1 MSEKETEEERV
12 TKSRTLLAQRVDKPL
27 KASLSTGGWVMRSHP
42 DVGDRVQV
50 RSDGGSAA
58 ARKYA
63 GKKGQV
69 TMRGPGLDRIV
80 VDVQIEEN
88 NFDTVFE
95 EQDLSTTKDR
105 KSTRLNSSHANIS
118 YAVFCLKK
126 KKICVS
132 IYVVCY

>member
-1 MSEKETEEERV
+1 
-12 TKSRTLLAQRVDKPL
+12 
-27 KASLSTGGWVMRSHP
+27 MRSHP

-63 GKKGQV
+63 GRKGQV

-80 VDVQIEEN
+80 VDVKLEEN

-95 EQDLSTTKDR
+95 DQDLSTTTYRD
-105 KSTRLNSSHANIS
+105 S
-118 YAVFCLKK
+118 
-126 KKICVS
+126 
-132 IYVVCY
+132 

>member
-1 MSEKETEEERV
+1 
-12 TKSRTLLAQRVDKPL
+12 
-27 KASLSTGGWVMRSHP
+27 MRSHP

-80 VDVQIEEN
+80 VDVQIDKN

-95 EQDLSTTKDR
+95 EQDLSTTKERDR
-105 KSTRLNSSHANIS
+105 
-118 YAVFCLKK
+118 
-126 KKICVS
+126 
-132 IYVVCY
+132 

>member
-1 MSEKETEEERV
+1 
-12 TKSRTLLAQRVDKPL
+12 
-27 KASLSTGGWVMRSHP
+27 MRSHP

-50 RSDGGSAA
+50 RNNGGSAA

-80 VDVQIEEN
+80 VEVHVEEN

-95 EQDLSTTKDR
+95 EQDLSATADR
-105 KSTRLNSSHANIS
+105 DR
-118 YAVFCLKK
+118 
-126 KKICVS
+126 
-132 IYVVCY
+132 

>member
-1 MSEKETEEERV
+1 
-12 TKSRTLLAQRVDKPL
+12 
-27 KASLSTGGWVMRSHP
+27 MRSHP

-50 RSDGGSAA
+50 RSDGRSAA

-80 VDVQIEEN
+80 VDVKLEEN

-95 EQDLSTTKDR
+95 DQDLSTTTYRDR
-105 KSTRLNSSHANIS
+105 
-118 YAVFCLKK
+118 
-126 KKICVS
+126 
-132 IYVVCY
+132 

>member
-1 MSEKETEEERV
+1 
-12 TKSRTLLAQRVDKPL
+12 
-27 KASLSTGGWVMRSHP
+27 MRSHP

-63 GKKGQV
+63 GRKGQV

-80 VDVQIEEN
+80 IDVKLEEN

-95 EQDLSTTKDR
+95 DQDLSTTTYRD
-105 KSTRLNSSHANIS
+105 S
-118 YAVFCLKK
+118 
-126 KKICVS
+126 
-132 IYVVCY
+132 